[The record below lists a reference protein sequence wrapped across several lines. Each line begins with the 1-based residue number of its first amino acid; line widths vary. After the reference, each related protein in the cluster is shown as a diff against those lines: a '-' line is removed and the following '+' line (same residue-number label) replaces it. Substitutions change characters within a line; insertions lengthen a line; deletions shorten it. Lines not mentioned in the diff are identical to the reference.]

1 MSSERE
7 VEILNW
13 EQEIIRA
20 EKTIQAVCE
29 AYVGRP
35 DECGLG
41 QMFVDYNDI
50 KHRILLDAER
60 IRMTQ
65 QEERIKSNG

>member
-1 MSSERE
+1 MTSKRE
-7 VEILNW
+7 FEILNW

-41 QMFVDYNDI
+41 QMYIDYNDI
-50 KHRILLDAER
+50 KHRILLEAET
-60 IRMTQ
+60 IRRAQ
-65 QEERIKSNG
+65 QEERINK